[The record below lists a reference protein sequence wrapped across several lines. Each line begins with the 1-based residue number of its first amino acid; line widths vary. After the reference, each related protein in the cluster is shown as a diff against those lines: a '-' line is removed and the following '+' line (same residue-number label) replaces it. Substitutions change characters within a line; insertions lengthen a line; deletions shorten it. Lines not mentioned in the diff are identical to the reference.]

1 LAERQPLTLERA
13 EKFELEHGIRGYHD
27 RGLRVPRTVE
37 FTFASFR
44 PSEVPPDGSTML
56 LAGRFTVGRNSR
68 KPDPSANAEPNDI
81 CLRVYNDAG
90 EIDEPA
96 TLAISRHHFDF
107 VVVNDR
113 LCVHART
120 THGMELSGAELAS
133 GVVSPIKP
141 GERLVP
147 IPGRPDKVALQVAFS
162 SSHGT
167 VDRVTVSRTPGVAS

>member
-1 LAERQPLTLERA
+1 VLPLERA
-13 EKFELEHGIRGYHD
+13 EKYELEHGIRGYHD
-27 RGLRVPRTVE
+27 KGLRVPRNVA
-37 FTFASFR
+37 FTFTSFR
-44 PSEVPPDGSTML
+44 PNDVPPDGSTML
-56 LAGRFTVGRNSR
+56 LTGRFTVGRNSR
-68 KPDPSANAEPNDI
+68 NPAKSANAEPNDV
-81 CLRVYNDAG
+81 CLRVYDPETG
-90 EIDEPA
+90 DVDEPA

-147 IPGRPDKVALQVAFS
+147 IPGRADKVALQVAFS
-162 SSHGT
+162 SSHGS
-167 VDRVTVSRTPGVAS
+167 VDRITVSRTPGVAS